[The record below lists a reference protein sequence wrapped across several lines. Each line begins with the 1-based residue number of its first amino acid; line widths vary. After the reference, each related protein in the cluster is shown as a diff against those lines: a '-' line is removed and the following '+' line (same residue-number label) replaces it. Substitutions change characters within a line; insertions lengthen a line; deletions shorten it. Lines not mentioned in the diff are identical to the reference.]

1 MGKLEVNKCYALLST
16 PGHISEVTKIF
27 PSDNANF
34 ANFFKTESISLRHY
48 EFGIMQVAYLH
59 KDVTKDYIEIPE
71 EEYQKFYHLWEVY
84 CKSLEI
90 ARLKLEKELK
100 VSI

>member
-1 MGKLEVNKCYALLST
+1 MSKLKVNKCYALLT
-16 PGHISEVTKIF
+16 PKGISEVTKVF
-27 PSDNANF
+27 PSDNKRF
-34 ANFFKTESISLRHY
+34 DNFFKTESISLRYY

-59 KDVTKDYIEIPE
+59 KDVTRDYVEISE

-90 ARLKLEKELK
+90 ARLKLEQKLK
-100 VSI
+100 

>member
-1 MGKLEVNKCYALLST
+1 MEKLEAGKCYALLISK
-16 PGHISEVTKIF
+16 GISEVVKVF
-27 PSDNANF
+27 PSDNKRF
-34 ANFFKTESISLRHY
+34 DKFFKTESISLRHY

-59 KDVTKDYIEIPE
+59 KDVTRDCIEIPE

-90 ARLKLEKELK
+90 AKLKLEKELK